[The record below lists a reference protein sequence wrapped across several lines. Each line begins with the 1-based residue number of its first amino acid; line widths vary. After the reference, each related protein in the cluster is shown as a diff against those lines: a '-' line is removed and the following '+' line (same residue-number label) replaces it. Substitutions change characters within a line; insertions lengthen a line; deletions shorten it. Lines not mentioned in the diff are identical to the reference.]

1 MGEAARRA
9 GLPLDQWLRGQ
20 LMGTTA
26 AGTSPAG
33 IDGLNNLA
41 ELRRRIEELAGQI
54 GRIDLAAPAAP
65 AEPPVAPPPPAP
77 EAPVRVAAP
86 ASPRPASSTGS
97 TYADERLAAAMRE
110 IDQRLEAL
118 QLTRRRTPT
127 PDAAPSPAAIEAA
140 VAEIAARQSEL
151 DRDSGQ
157 RRRAESAY
165 AKREP
170 VPVKAAVP
178 AAPPLESV
186 LPDPFSPETFVP
198 EPFVPEPFAP
208 DAFLPEAPAA
218 SPAPLPH
225 DGLAALQQEL
235 SSLRQAVATLA
246 PRHAVDELQRVVQQL
261 VERVERSDTR
271 DEGLRATLATLR
283 EMIGGLRL
291 PEPPELLLGRIGAL
305 ERKIDIVNAKVV
317 DGATVARLQ
326 AQISEIRE
334 LLARALSSDS
344 VRLLAEQ
351 VSLLASRVAE
361 MAANEDEAVRT
372 AFGSLERRIETLS
385 DRIGT
390 PAPLPLDDLLGRLDA
405 IQTDL
410 ASARRE
416 LPAGMET
423 LIKGLS
429 DRIERIERP
438 QERVDDG
445 ARFEAL
451 GRQIE
456 ELSRRL
462 GETGRGDTAISSQLA
477 GQLAGI
483 ERAVNDLF
491 IQIEE
496 TRSSLLAA
504 SRPRPPS
511 GSGSDPDSV
520 TALIRREIAA
530 LEGRRAAE
538 RPAERGSVSAAA
550 EAAVAAELASLAAAP
565 KPDTAKPA
573 AAKPAPAPAREAANE
588 VVFTPTP
595 ASIPKA
601 FEPQLMRA
609 ALEALSRTSAATR
622 RPSAASP
629 TPPADAEAE
638 GPLLP
643 PVAANDTATSR
654 ATLIAQARRA
664 ANPAE
669 RPTAPRPALGAP
681 VELRSHIGTR
691 AAPSPGRWLA
701 RIRATLVIALCGSAL
716 AYGCWHLVAQLRQEP
731 LRAAGP
737 ATVPGPEDITGS
749 VGGPAPRAPAAP
761 SSLFFSR

>member
-65 AEPPVAPPPPAP
+65 DEPPVAP

-86 ASPRPASSTGS
+86 ERPRPTSSTGS

-170 VPVKAAVP
+170 APAKAPVPV
-178 AAPPLESV
+178 APRLESV

-198 EPFVPEPFAP
+198 DAFVPEPFAP
-208 DAFLPEAPAA
+208 DAFMPDAPAA

-361 MAANEDEAVRT
+361 MAAQEDEAVRT

-438 QERVDDG
+438 QERGDDG

-462 GETGRGDTAISSQLA
+462 GETGRGDTAISS
-477 GQLAGI
+477 QLAGI

-565 KPDTAKPA
+565 QPE
-573 AAKPAPAPAREAANE
+573 AAKPAPAREAASE

-629 TPPADAEAE
+629 TPPAEAEAE
-638 GPLLP
+638 GPLRP

-664 ANPAE
+664 ANPAD
-669 RPTAPRPALGAP
+669 RPTAPRPAPSAP

-749 VGGPAPRAPAAP
+749 VGSPAPRAPAAP

>member
-54 GRIDLAAPAAP
+54 GRIDLSAP
-65 AEPPVAPPPPAP
+65 AEPPVAPPPADAPAP

-86 ASPRPASSTGS
+86 ERPRPASSTGS

-151 DRDSGQ
+151 DRDIGQ

-170 VPVKAAVP
+170 APAKAAVP
-178 AAPPLESV
+178 AAPRLESV
-186 LPDPFSPETFVP
+186 LPDPFSPETFAP
-198 EPFVPEPFAP
+198 DAFVPEPFAP
-208 DAFLPEAPAA
+208 DAFVPDAPAA
-218 SPAPLPH
+218 SHPPLPH

-530 LEGRRAAE
+530 LESRRAAE

-565 KPDTAKPA
+565 KPE
-573 AAKPAPAPAREAANE
+573 AAKPAPAREAANE

-622 RPSAASP
+622 RPSAASA
-629 TPPADAEAE
+629 TPPAEAEAE

-669 RPTAPRPALGAP
+669 RPTAPRPAPSAP

>member
-26 AGTSPAG
+26 AGSSPAG

-65 AEPPVAPPPPAP
+65 AEPPVAPPPADAPAP
-77 EAPVRVAAP
+77 KAPARVAAP
-86 ASPRPASSTGS
+86 ASPRPTSSTGS

-157 RRRAESAY
+157 RRRAENAY

-170 VPVKAAVP
+170 APAKAAVP
-178 AAPPLESV
+178 VAPRLETV

-198 EPFVPEPFAP
+198 DAFVPEPFV
-208 DAFLPEAPAA
+208 PEAPAA
-218 SPAPLPH
+218 SPAPVPH

-361 MAANEDEAVRT
+361 MAAQEDEAVRT

-438 QERVDDG
+438 QERGDDG

-451 GRQIE
+451 SRQIE

-530 LEGRRAAE
+530 LEGRRAAD
-538 RPAERGSVSAAA
+538 RPAERGSVSATA

-573 AAKPAPAPAREAANE
+573 AAKPAPAPAREAMSE

-629 TPPADAEAE
+629 TPPAEAEAE
-638 GPLLP
+638 APLLP

-669 RPTAPRPALGAP
+669 RPTAPRHAPGAP

>member
-26 AGTSPAG
+26 AGSSPAG

-65 AEPPVAPPPPAP
+65 AEPPVAPLPAEAPAP
-77 EAPVRVAAP
+77 EAPARVAAP

-151 DRDSGQ
+151 DRDIGQ

-170 VPVKAAVP
+170 APAKAAMP
-178 AAPPLESV
+178 AAPRLETV

-198 EPFVPEPFAP
+198 DAFVP
-208 DAFLPEAPAA
+208 DAFLPEEPAA

-246 PRHAVDELQRVVQQL
+246 PRHAVDELQRVVQLL

-438 QERVDDG
+438 QERGDDG

-511 GSGSDPDSV
+511 GSSSDPDSV

-530 LEGRRAAE
+530 LESRRAAE
-538 RPAERGSVSAAA
+538 RSTERGSVSAAA

-565 KPDTAKPA
+565 KPE

-622 RPSAASP
+622 RPSAASA
-629 TPPADAEAE
+629 TPPAEAEAE

-669 RPTAPRPALGAP
+669 RPTAPRPASGAP